1 MKRKEALMR
10 TMIANYAPV
19 EGGRLYYEVLGE
31 GLPLILI
38 HAGFLD
44 SRMWDEQ
51 FKLFAEEFKVI
62 RYDVRGFGK
71 SDRPSS
77 KFTNSNDLYS
87 LLKHLQIPKATL
99 IGVSN
104 GGAIALDF
112 AVEHPEMLEKLI
124 LVGTGVRGYENTPV
138 EEKIWDKFD
147 EMMKPQ
153 ELAVKENRL
162 AEAVEIDVN
171 VWAPAQNP
179 RNRKRIL
186 EIAMDNVHTQAEPPG
201 KWQAKQQTPT
211 FKRLNEIKAPTL
223 LIVGDRDVEGMLLLS
238 KRLQRLI
245 PNSKLEM
252 VEGADHVVN
261 LSKPRQFNRLVLEF
275 VTA

>member
-1 MKRKEALMR
+1 MQVDDGK
-10 TMIANYAPV
+10 
-19 EGGRLYYEVLGE
+19 LYYEVTGE
-31 GLPLILI
+31 GSPLVLI

-51 FKLFAEEFKVI
+51 FKLFSKEFKVI

-71 SDRPSS
+71 SDRPRD

-87 LLKHLQIPKATL
+87 LLKHLNAPKATL

-112 AVEHPEMLEKLI
+112 AVEHSEMLDRLI

-162 AEAVEIDVN
+162 ADAVKMDVN
-171 VWAPAQNP
+171 AWAPVQNP
-179 RNRKRIL
+179 SNRKRIL
-186 EIAMDNVHTQAEPPG
+186 KIAMDNAHTQAEPPG
-201 KWQAKQQTPT
+201 KWQAKQDTPT
-211 FKRLNEIKAPTL
+211 FKRLHKINAPTL
-223 LIVGDRDVEGMLLLS
+223 MIVGDKDVEGMGLLS
-238 KRLQRLI
+238 KRLQELI
-245 PNSKLEM
+245 PNAKLVT

-261 LSKPRQFNRLVLEF
+261 LSKPEEFNRAVLEF
-275 VTA
+275 LEKQMETNR

>member
-1 MKRKEALMR
+1 MLQSDYVHVDNGK
-10 TMIANYAPV
+10 I
-19 EGGRLYYEVLGE
+19 YYQVTGE
-31 GLPLILI
+31 GPPLVLI

-51 FKLFAEEFKVI
+51 FKLFADGFKVI

-71 SDRPSS
+71 SDSPHD

-87 LLKHLQIPKATL
+87 ILKHLNITKATL

-112 AVEHPEMLEKLI
+112 AVEHPEMLERLI
-124 LVGTGVRGYENTPV
+124 LVGTGVWGYENTPE
-138 EEKIWDKFD
+138 EEKIWDRFD

-162 AEAVEIDVN
+162 ADAVEMDVN
-171 VWAPAQNP
+171 VWAAAQNP
-179 RNRKRIL
+179 TSRKRIL
-186 EIAMDNVHTQAEPPG
+186 EIAMDNARTQAEPPG
-201 KWQAKQQTPT
+201 KWQIRRQPST
-211 FKRLNEIKAPTL
+211 FKRVVEINAATL
-223 LIVGDRDVEGMLLLS
+223 LIVGDRDVEGMILQS
-238 KRLQRLI
+238 RRLQELI
-245 PNSKLEM
+245 PNSKLVV

-261 LSKPRQFNRLVLEF
+261 LSKPDQFNRLVLEF
-275 VTA
+275 LKN